1 MTGLYE
7 LDTGAYD
14 LAVLDR
20 MLPELDGVSLLRR
33 HRDAGGYTPVLMLP
47 ALSALGDRLSG
58 VDAVLFCRRTLR

>member
-33 HRDAGGYTPVLMLP
+33 HRDAGGYTPVIMRT
-47 ALSALGDRLSG
+47 ALSALGTG
-58 VDAVLFCRRTLR
+58 APVWMPAPTIT